1 MRGNAFID
9 YTQLGLP
16 FKLYT
21 CEILFNKA
29 ICRTKNY
36 DSLLLPAF
44 HADMKQSQ
52 HFLKMLQPPSSHETY
67 SRITSCIKAI
77 TVNQVK
83 SFNVFR
89 IPDDIYFTPPEGL
102 TNAVKT
108 VKPIVQNTR
117 RVVMASSLLSLE
129 DALYS
134 GFSGTKLKV
143 HKNPVILFV
152 SLMK

>member
-16 FKLYT
+16 YKLYA

-29 ICRTKNY
+29 ICRTKN
-36 DSLLLPAF
+36 SAF
-44 HADMKQSQ
+44 LADMKQSQ
-52 HFLKMLQPPSSHETY
+52 HYLTMLHQPTSHEKHTQ
-67 SRITSCIKAI
+67 ITACIEAI

-83 SFNVFR
+83 SFKMFGM
-89 IPDDIYFTPPEGL
+89 PEDICFSPSEEL
-102 TNAVKT
+102 MNAVKSL
-108 VKPIVQNTR
+108 KPFVQTTR
-117 RVVMASSLLSLE
+117 RVVMASSHLSTE

-143 HKNPVILFV
+143 TCNLSFLF
-152 SLMK
+152 LYNEMNLL